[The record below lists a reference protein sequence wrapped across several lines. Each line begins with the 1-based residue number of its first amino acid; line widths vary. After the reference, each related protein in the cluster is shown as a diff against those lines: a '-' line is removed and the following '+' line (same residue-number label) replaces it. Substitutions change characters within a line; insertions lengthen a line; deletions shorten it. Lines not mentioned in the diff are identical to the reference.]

1 MGHPTVNLSPKDS
14 MTALIATRRQRR
26 RCVSCVEWLYPTSA
40 DDSILPSS
48 VELASHTFIV
58 SQNRPFGSGVF
69 SRLATSPERR
79 LDTRRVAYGTK
90 LEKHETVCGAI
101 QKSVTGVRS
110 ARVAVAPLATTSCCL
125 HQTRLLVNARN
136 HKMNK
141 LKLRSMCPVATGSVQ
156 STGVCRWQGRCLG

>member
-40 DDSILPSS
+40 DDSLLPSS

-79 LDTRRVAYGTK
+79 LDTRRVACGTK

-101 QKSVTGVRS
+101 KTSVIGVLQLGLQSPRS
-110 ARVAVAPLATTSCCL
+110 PRRVAAYFKHVYFV
-125 HQTRLLVNARN
+125 TRVIT
-136 HKMNK
+136 K
-141 LKLRSMCPVATGSVQ
+141 
-156 STGVCRWQGRCLG
+156 